1 MRRDFSYHALNHI
14 SSHTVPDQQTMV
26 TTVFRNADW
35 VIAFSESDQ
44 QHVYLRNVDLAIT
57 DDRIVHVGTAFDGH
71 FDSEVDCRDR
81 VLLPGFVNIH
91 SHPSSEP
98 LRKGITDETRSP
110 GFWHSS
116 LYEFLPVLRNDRDG
130 MIAATNVAPA
140 ELLMSGVTTVVDL
153 SFPYEGWLD
162 ALGRSGIRAVAAPM
176 FRDARWL
183 TTNGHELTYEW
194 ETATGE
200 RSFETARQ
208 TINLANQHPSG
219 RLSGMVCPA
228 QIDTCSPA
236 LIRDAQDYATQYNLP
251 MQIHAAQSVNEF
263 HEIYRRHGKTPI
275 AWLES
280 IGALNDRTIIGH
292 GIFLDHHPWL
302 HWTTRADLSIL
313 ADNDASVAHCPTV
326 FMRRGIAMHTFGGY
340 VRAGVNMGI
349 GTDTYPHNFIEE
361 MRNALMTA
369 RAVAQ
374 SVDDLDTRDVYNA
387 ATLGGA
393 KALHRDDVGK
403 LAVGAKADIVVVDAK
418 HPAMMPL
425 REPIRSLV
433 YVAGDRAV
441 RDVYVDGTA
450 VVREGQV
457 VNIDYAAAS
466 QALEEAQLRAM
477 AETPKL
483 DWAGRKVDELAP
495 LVLPIKKP

>member
-1 MRRDFSYHALNHI
+1 MA
-14 SSHTVPDQQTMV
+14 

-35 VIAFSESDQ
+35 VAAFQEPEG
-44 QHVYLRNVDLAIT
+44 QHVYLRDVDLAISGDT
-57 DDRIVHVGTAFDGH
+57 IVHVGPGFSGPFDV
-71 FDSEVDCRDR
+71 EIDCRNR
-81 VLLPGFVNIH
+81 LLLPGFVNIH
-91 SHPSSEP
+91 AHPSSEP

-130 MIAATNVAPA
+130 MIAATEVALA
-140 ELLMSGVTTVVDL
+140 ELLMSGVTTIVDL

-162 ALGRSGIRAVAAPM
+162 VLGQSGIRAVAAPM

-183 TTNGHELTYEW
+183 TRNGHELTYEW
-194 ETATGE
+194 DGASGQ
-200 RSFETARQ
+200 RSFEDARRA
-208 TINLANQHPSG
+208 IDLASQHPSG

-228 QIDTCSPA
+228 QIDTCSAA
-236 LIRDAQDYATQYNLP
+236 LIKDAHDYAAEYNLP
-251 MQIHAAQSVNEF
+251 LQIHAAQSVNEF

-302 HWTTRADLSIL
+302 HWTTRSDLSIL
-313 ADNDASVAHCPTV
+313 ADTSVSVAHCPTV
-326 FMRRGIAMHTFGGY
+326 FMRRGIALHTFGGY
-340 VRAGVNMGI
+340 LRAGINMGL

-361 MRNALMTA
+361 MRNALTIA

-374 SVDDLDTRDVYNA
+374 SVDDLETRDVYHA

-393 KALHRDDVGK
+393 KALHRNDIGK
-403 LAVGAKADIVVVDAK
+403 LAVGAKADLVVVDTR

-425 REPIRSLV
+425 REPIRSMV
-433 YVAGDRAV
+433 YVAGERPI
-441 RDVYVDGTA
+441 RDVYVDGIA
-450 VVREGQV
+450 VVRDGRAL
-457 VNIDYAAAS
+457 NIDHAAAS
-466 QALEEAQLRAM
+466 AALEDAQQRAM

-483 DWAGRKVDELAP
+483 DWAGRHTDELAP
-495 LVLPIKKP
+495 LVLPIKGT